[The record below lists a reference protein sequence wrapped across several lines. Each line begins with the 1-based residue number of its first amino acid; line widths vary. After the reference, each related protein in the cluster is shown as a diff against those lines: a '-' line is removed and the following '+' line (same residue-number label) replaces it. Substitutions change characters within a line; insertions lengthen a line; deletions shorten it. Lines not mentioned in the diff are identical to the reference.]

1 MDRGEAMSIAPN
13 PPGCR
18 RQKAGNEGL
27 WGHMSCLSTKVG
39 EQQGSPRGRK
49 QEGHNLGPTS
59 GDGRWGVASFSEA
72 QAAAKSTRT
81 EAHPGC
87 ENNTTLI

>member
-1 MDRGEAMSIAPN
+1 MGRGEAISVAPN

-27 WGHMSCLSTKVG
+27 WGHMSCLSTKVW

-59 GDGRWGVASFSEA
+59 RDGRAGAGEGVSFSEA
-72 QAAAKSTRT
+72 QAAAERTRS
-81 EAHPGC
+81 EAHPWM
-87 ENNTTLI
+87 